1 VSATF
6 HPARTAPVC
15 AAALVLAA
23 CLCAGGAASA
33 QPVAAPGAP
42 SGPGAGTAR
51 VIWNRPVRPL
61 PVPRRYAPLAAQ
73 LAAAHSPAE
82 SLAAWRSA
90 VRDSILRPY
99 VLLRTARLEATLGDT
114 ARAEGSWGRLAAE
127 RSPWQWEA
135 LRARS
140 EILRARGLVSLA
152 DSLLEQAERSEWMDS
167 ERAEWLARRVELRAA
182 LADSAQAATFAAQ
195 MIARYPSDPRAPAAL
210 RTLEAA
216 RSARGDS
223 LTANELV
230 NASAVEL
237 AHGRKAEAAA
247 RLARAAR
254 RGAEPALQ
262 LRRARLL
269 RELSRFRDARE
280 ATTLALQASRF
291 AEETLAVRIERARIL
306 RDQDDVPGALKA
318 FADAAR
324 RAPGGGPEARWE
336 RARLLEEQGE
346 WTAARN
352 EYARVAEIRRGSD
365 EGSMFRA
372 GLMSLAAGQTATAR
386 NWFARGSGEDSR
398 FWCGVMRRKLQDPR
412 GDSLLRALAEIPGY
426 TFYRAA
432 ARETLALSGW
442 EGTGARTAPPSREP
456 GLMIAQ
462 GLDALGCGDD
472 AAWVMD
478 RWAAGDRRLTAL
490 ARGAEPAA
498 GDWLAASASAY
509 RGGHTRQAIRFASRA
524 ATRAGSGRPGAAP
537 EGGDWQISPWLYP
550 PSYDSLF
557 AAYPDSAGAT
567 PIERSLLRAV
577 TWKESRFD
585 PVARSRSDAIGLL
598 QLKRPAV
605 IDVARWLHETP
616 PSDAELAD
624 PAVNLRYGARY
635 LERMIVRFDGDL
647 PLALAAYNAG
657 PTVAG
662 RWTRL
667 RTMGGDALACEEID
681 YPETQDYVKTILAV
695 RQAYRELRPAF
706 AP

>member
-1 VSATF
+1 MSST
-6 HPARTAPVC
+6 PARAVPVT
-15 AAALVLAA
+15 AAALALAA
-23 CLCAGGAASA
+23 CLGSGGAAIA
-33 QPVAAPGAP
+33 QPMAAPGGDGHA
-42 SGPGAGTAR
+42 AR
-51 VIWNRPVRPL
+51 VMWNRPVRP
-61 PVPRRYAPLAAQ
+61 PPAPRRYAALAGR
-73 LAAAHSPAE
+73 LRAASSAAE
-82 SLAAWRSA
+82 SLAAWRTA
-90 VRDSILRPY
+90 ARDSILRPY
-99 VLLRTARLEATLGDT
+99 VLLRIARLEAALGDS
-114 ARAEGSWGRLAAE
+114 ARAEATWLALAAE

-135 LRARS
+135 LRARA
-140 EILRARGLVSLA
+140 EILKARGRAARA
-152 DSLLEQAERSEWMDS
+152 DSLLEQAERGEWTDG
-167 ERAEWLARRVELRAA
+167 ERAEWLARRVELRAT
-182 LADSAQAATFAAQ
+182 LGDSSGAATFAAQ
-195 MIARYPSDPRAPAAL
+195 MIGRYPSDPRAPAAL
-210 RTLEAA
+210 RTLESVRA
-216 RSARGDS
+216 ARGDS

-237 AHGRKAEAAA
+237 TRGRKAEAVA

-254 RGAEPALQ
+254 RNPDPALQ

-269 RELSRFRDARE
+269 RELARFREARE
-280 ATTLALQASRF
+280 ATTAALKVSRF

-306 RDQDDVPGALKA
+306 RDQGDVPGALRA
-318 FADAAR
+318 FTDAAR

-336 RARLLEEQGE
+336 RARLLEQQGE
-346 WTAARN
+346 WSAARN

-398 FWCGVMRRKLQDPR
+398 FWCGVMRRKLKDPR

-442 EGTGARTAPPSREP
+442 GGTGPRTAPASREP
-456 GLMIAQ
+456 GLAIAQ
-462 GLDALGCGDD
+462 GLDALGCGGD

-478 RWAAGDRRLTAL
+478 RWAGGDRRLTAL
-490 ARGAEPAA
+490 ARGAEPSA

-509 RGGHTRQAIRFASRA
+509 RGGHPRQAIRFASRA
-524 ATRAGSGRPGAAP
+524 ATRAGSGRPGSAP

-550 PSYDSLF
+550 PAYDSLF
-557 AAYPDSAGAT
+557 AAYPDSAGAR

-577 TWKESRFD
+577 AWKESRFD

-605 IDVARWLHETP
+605 TDVSRWLREAP
-616 PSDAELAD
+616 PSDSELAD

-635 LERMIVRFDGDL
+635 LERMVVRFDGDL

-657 PTVAG
+657 PTVAR

>member
-1 VSATF
+1 MAHARPIAGSAL
-6 HPARTAPVC
+6 A
-15 AAALVLAA
+15 LAA
-23 CLCAGGAASA
+23 CLCGAPAAIA
-33 QPVAAPGAP
+33 QPVATPAAAA
-42 SGPGAGTAR
+42 SR
-51 VIWNRPVRPL
+51 VIWTRPVS
-61 PVPRRYAPLAAQ
+61 PVPPPRRWAPLATR
-73 LAAAHSPAE
+73 LGAASSPAE
-82 SLAAWRSA
+82 SLAVWQLAA
-90 VRDSILRPY
+90 RDSILRPY
-99 VLLRTARLEATLGDT
+99 VLVRIARLEAATGDT
-114 ARAEGSWGRLAAE
+114 ARAEATWATLAAE

-140 EILRARGLVSLA
+140 ELWNARGQAARA
-152 DSLLEQAERSEWMDS
+152 DSSLEQAERAEWTDP
-167 ERAEWLARRVELRAA
+167 ERAEWLARRVDLRAA
-182 LADSAQAATFAAQ
+182 MGDSAGAATLAAQ
-195 MIARYPSDPRAPAAL
+195 MIARYPSDPRSPAAL

-216 RSARGDS
+216 RSAHGDS

-237 AHGRKAEAAA
+237 GRGRKAEAAA

-254 RGAEPALQ
+254 RNPDPALQ

-269 RELSRFRDARE
+269 REVSRFREARE
-280 ATTLALQASRF
+280 AATAALKASRVS
-291 AEETLAVRIERARIL
+291 EETLAVRIERARIL
-306 RDQDDVPGALKA
+306 RDEGDVPGALKA

-346 WTAARN
+346 WVSARN

-372 GLMSLAAGQTATAR
+372 GLMSLAAGETATAR

-398 FWCGVMRRKLQDPR
+398 FWCGVMRRRLKDAR
-412 GDSLLRALAEIPGY
+412 GDSLLRTLAEIPGY

-442 EGTGARTAPPSREP
+442 RGTGTRTAPASREP
-456 GLMIAQ
+456 GLALAQ
-462 GLDALGCGDD
+462 GLDAIGCGDD

-478 RWAAGDRRLTAL
+478 RWASGDRRLTL
-490 ARGAEPAA
+490 SVRGAEPPT
-498 GDWLAASASAY
+498 GDWLAASSSAY
-509 RGGHTRQAIRFASRA
+509 RGGHNRQAIRFASRA

-550 PSYDSLF
+550 PAYDSLF

-577 TWKESRFD
+577 CWKESRFD

-605 IDVARWLHETP
+605 TDVARWLRETP

-635 LERMIVRFDGDL
+635 LERMIDRFDGDL

-657 PTVAG
+657 PTVAK

-667 RTMGGDALACEEID
+667 RAMGGDALACEEID

-695 RQAYRELRPAF
+695 RQAYRELKPAF